1 MSVLI
6 VGSVALDSV
15 TTPFG
20 EVKEVLGGS
29 ATYSSYS
36 ASFYS
41 PVQLVGVV
49 GKDFPESHIA
59 LLKERNISMDGLQME
74 DGKTFRWAGYYE
86 YDMNQ
91 AHSLSTELN
100 VFSTFHPHIPDQYRS
115 SEYVFLANIDPDL
128 QIEVL
133 SQVKTPKLSVL
144 DTMNFWIQNK
154 KESLQ
159 KVISMVD
166 VVLLNDGEARQLC
179 DTPNLVK
186 SAKMV
191 MGMGPKIVIIK
202 KGEHGCLMFTPTT
215 VFSAPAY
222 PLETIYDPTGAGDT
236 FAGGLIGY
244 LAASDDLSDDNL
256 RRAVITGSVLAS
268 YNVEDFSLNRL
279 KRLSQD
285 ELYARYRAF
294 KTLIHFDDQLT
305 QPIQQ

>member
-20 EVKEVLGGS
+20 EEKEILGGS
-29 ATYSSYS
+29 ATYASYS

-41 PVQLVGVV
+41 PVNLVGVV
-49 GKDFPESHIA
+49 GKDFPQSNLK
-59 LLKERNISMDGLQME
+59 LLKERDISLDGLQIAE
-74 DGKTFRWAGYYE
+74 GKTFRWSGYYE

-100 VFSTFHPHIPDQYRS
+100 VFSTFHPHIPEQYRS

-133 SQVKTPKLSVL
+133 KQVKRPKLVVL
-144 DTMNFWIQNK
+144 DTMNYWIQNK
-154 KESLQ
+154 KESLL

-166 VVLLNDGEARQLC
+166 LVLLNDGEARQLC
-179 DTPNLVK
+179 GTPNLVK
-186 SAKMV
+186 AAKMV
-191 MGMGPKIVIIK
+191 LSYGPKIVIIK
-202 KGEHGCLMFTPTT
+202 KGEHGSIMFTQST
-215 VFSAPAY
+215 VFSAPAF

-244 LAASDDLSDDNL
+244 LASSEDISDSNL

-268 YNVEDFSLNRL
+268 FDVEDFSLNRL
-279 KRLSQD
+279 KKLTQE
-285 ELYARYRAF
+285 ELYSRYHAF
-294 KTLIHFDDQLT
+294 QLLIHFDDQVVRNG
-305 QPIQQ
+305 

>member
-1 MSVLI
+1 VSVLI

-20 EVKEVLGGS
+20 EVKEILGGS
-29 ATYSSYS
+29 ATYASYS

-41 PVQLVGVV
+41 PVNLVGVV
-49 GKDFPESHIA
+49 GKDFPQDNLK
-59 LLKERNISMDGLQME
+59 LLKDKKISLDGLQIAE
-74 DGKTFRWAGYYE
+74 GKTFRWSGYYE

-100 VFSTFHPHIPDQYRS
+100 VFSTFHPHIPEQYRS

-133 SQVKTPKLSVL
+133 NQVKRPKLVVL
-144 DTMNFWIQNK
+144 DTMNYWIQSK
-154 KESLQ
+154 KESLL

-166 VVLLNDGEARQLC
+166 LVLLNDGEARQLC
-179 DTPNLVK
+179 DTTNLVK
-186 SAKMV
+186 AAKIV
-191 MGMGPKIVIIK
+191 LSYGPKIVIIK
-202 KGEHGCLMFTPTT
+202 KGEHGSIMFTNST

-222 PLETIYDPTGAGDT
+222 PLEVIFDPTGAGDT

-244 LAASDDLSDDNL
+244 LASSGDLSDSNL

-268 YNVEDFSLNRL
+268 FDVEDFSLNRL
-279 KRLSQD
+279 TKLTQE
-285 ELYARYRAF
+285 ELYSRYHAF
-294 KTLIHFDDQLT
+294 QLLIHFDDQL
-305 QPIQQ
+305 IKNG

>member
-29 ATYSSYS
+29 ATYSSFS

-41 PVQLVGVV
+41 PVNLVGVV
-49 GKDFPESHIA
+49 GKDFPEKHIS
-59 LLKERNISMDGLQME
+59 LLKERNITIDGLQVE

-100 VFSTFHPHIPDQYRS
+100 VFSTFHPHIPEQYRS
-115 SEYVFLANIDPDL
+115 SEFVFLANIDPDL

-133 SQVKTPKLSVL
+133 NQVRKPKLVVL
-144 DTMNFWIQNK
+144 DTMNYWIQNK

-166 VVLLNDGEARQLC
+166 LVLLNDGEARQLC

-202 KGEHGCLMFTPTT
+202 KGEHGSLMFTPTT

-222 PLETIYDPTGAGDT
+222 PLETIFDPTGAGDT

-244 LAASDDLSDDNL
+244 LAASDDLTDDNL

-285 ELYARYRAF
+285 ELYSRYRAF
-294 KTLIHFDDQLT
+294 QTLIQFDDQIT
-305 QPIQQ
+305 KPIN

>member
-20 EVKEVLGGS
+20 EVKEILGGS
-29 ATYSSYS
+29 ATYASYS

-41 PVQLVGVV
+41 QVNLVGVV
-49 GKDFPESHIA
+49 GKDFPEENFK
-59 LLKERNISMDGLQME
+59 LFKERNISLDGLQVE
-74 DGKTFRWAGYYE
+74 NGKTFRWSGYYE

-100 VFSTFHPHIPDQYRS
+100 VFSTFHPHIPEQYRS

-133 SQVKTPKLSVL
+133 NQVKRPKLVVL
-144 DTMNFWIQNK
+144 DTMNYWIQNK
-154 KESLQ
+154 KESLL

-166 VVLLNDGEARQLC
+166 LVLLNDGEARQLC
-179 DTPNLVK
+179 GTPNLVK
-186 SAKMV
+186 AAKIV
-191 MGMGPKIVIIK
+191 LSYGPKIVIIK
-202 KGEHGCLMFTPTT
+202 KGEHGSIMFTQST

-222 PLETIYDPTGAGDT
+222 PLEIIYDPTGAGDT

-244 LAASDDLSDDNL
+244 LAASGDLSDSNL
-256 RRAVITGSVLAS
+256 RRSVITGSVLAS
-268 YNVEDFSLNRL
+268 FDVEDFSLNRL
-279 KRLSQD
+279 KKLTQD
-285 ELYARYRAF
+285 ELYSRYHAF
-294 KTLIHFDDQLT
+294 QLLIHFDDQILKNG
-305 QPIQQ
+305 